1 MRCSFSPRC
10 RWKRLREIHEIY
22 ITCEVVENDR
32 FVIIP
37 SSLPTVDELDDFGRK
52 ALSMSE
58 GSHSG
63 KMTSLLD
70 DFLLLY
76 CRNITCNC
84 SKVVSAVHVHP
95 SIIKLPPQQQRL
107 AHLTLRIASL
117 NNLVAYGFLNL
128 RDGSFD
134 LLSHPPNEGVS
145 TSAQFVS
152 ETIHDQIRL
161 IAAQGLQSVEKH
173 VFSEIDNLN
182 SLTGTNV
189 HARIVVGICLL
200 RLMLLYR
207 DRLIRDEIRL
217 ELPRKKKRE
226 FPFLQNEKYTVL
238 MKAVQCINTEW
249 RKQN

>member
-10 RWKRLREIHEIY
+10 RWKRLREIHKIY

-32 FVIIP
+32 YVIIP
-37 SSLPTVDELDDFGRK
+37 NSVPTVYELDDFGRK

-63 KMTSLLD
+63 RMTSILD

-84 SKVVSAVHVHP
+84 SKVVSAIHP
-95 SIIKLPPQQQRL
+95 SIIKLTPQQRL

-134 LLSHPPNEGVS
+134 LLSHPPEEGTS
-145 TSAQFVS
+145 TTTQFVS

-161 IAAQGLQSVEKH
+161 IAAEGLQSVEKH

-182 SLTGTNV
+182 SLIGTNV

-217 ELPRKKKRE
+217 ELPRRKKRE
-226 FPFLQNEKYTVL
+226 FSPFSQNGKYTVL
-238 MKAVQCINTEW
+238 MKRVQSINTVW
-249 RKQN
+249 RKQK

>member
-1 MRCSFSPRC
+1 MRCSVSPRC

-32 FVIIP
+32 YVIIP

-63 KMTSLLD
+63 MMTSLLD

-84 SKVVSAVHVHP
+84 SKVVSAVSLHP
-95 SIIKLPPQQQRL
+95 SIIKLTPQQRL

-134 LLSHPPNEGVS
+134 LLSHPPKEDES

-182 SLTGTNV
+182 SLIGTNV

-217 ELPRKKKRE
+217 ELPRKKKGE
-226 FPFLQNEKYTVL
+226 LSL
-238 MKAVQCINTEW
+238 LLL
-249 RKQN
+249 